1 MAERASKLKVCSE
14 PRVVEIPQLEVY
26 VPEEEEN
33 QEIMSDGP
41 SLDQLQVW
49 SAQSSAS
56 RASPERHTLS
66 FPSEDVEYGLHQKNA
81 KKRRHRHAMK
91 QSKMGNSKRQKR

>member
-1 MAERASKLKVCSE
+1 M
-14 PRVVEIPQLEVY
+14 
-26 VPEEEEN
+26 PEEEEN

-49 SAQSSAS
+49 SAPAS

-66 FPSEDVEYGLHQKNA
+66 FPSEDVEYGLHQRNA
-81 KKRRHRHAMK
+81 RKRKHRHAMK